1 MLRRFRDV
9 RGFTTTELMVG
20 MVIVGI
26 LIAASVPNLRSYR
39 ESQRM
44 SSACDRIAAMCRTAR
59 ATARAQN
66 HQVIIS
72 YDTGN
77 EEVVMHADAN
87 DDGIVD
93 VGERVDRFPMP
104 TGVFLD
110 SSTFT
115 NDALVFNGRGRCV
128 EGGSIIVEGHD
139 HVDPKRI
146 RVSAG
151 TGQVKILG
159 VDP

>member
-1 MLRRFRDV
+1 MRHTDV
-9 RGFTTTELMVG
+9 RGFTVTELMVG
-20 MVIVGI
+20 VTIIGI
-26 LIAASVPNLRSYR
+26 IIAAAVPNLRSYR

-44 SSACDRIAAMCRTAR
+44 SSACDRISAMCRAAR
-59 ATARAQN
+59 ATARSQN
-66 HQVIIS
+66 HQVIVS
-72 YDTGN
+72 YDTSTH
-77 EEVVMHADAN
+77 EVVVHEDAN

-93 VGERVDRFPMP
+93 AGEAVDTFAMP

-128 EGGSIIVEGHD
+128 EGGSIIVDGLH
-139 HVDPKRI
+139 HVDQKRI

-151 TGQVKILG
+151 TGHVRILG
-159 VDP
+159 VSP